1 MRASRQTGC
10 SSCCSSLAQTP
21 DSRPFIGVACLSLC
35 TYHFLIIF
43 LANVF
48 KENMVCDRPGY
59 RPRCIFSWFLP
70 CWSGLTDPRLWDDM
84 ENPLE
89 NPMVSG
95 ENYPTNPLTI
105 PSSRDLQGF
114 FWDLLRKNAFL
125 FNKMLWDWENT
136 TCRHVAPKSPSKNV
150 RTTSWFFFNTESS
163 FCFGW
168 ISVLDIWYCFFLG
181 MFFFGGLDTIYI
193 ARFLMFLWTPGE
205 KNVFFY
211 VSAVNKSIF
220 VVKSSFY
227 PVQSP
232 LSIAIL
238 CHTVN

>member
-1 MRASRQTGC
+1 MTLWTLRASRQTGC

-35 TYHFLIIF
+35 TFNFLVIF

-48 KENMVCDRPGY
+48 KENVVCDRPGY

-114 FWDLLRKNAFL
+114 FWDLLRKDVFL

-150 RTTSWFFFNTESS
+150 RATSW
-163 FCFGW
+163 
-168 ISVLDIWYCFFLG
+168 CFFLTLSLH
-181 MFFFGGLDTIYI
+181 FALAESQCSIFDI
-193 ARFLMFLWTPGE
+193 
-205 KNVFFY
+205 VFFWK
-211 VSAVNKSIF
+211 ACLF
-220 VVKSSFY
+220 WGD
-227 PVQSP
+227 
-232 LSIAIL
+232 
-238 CHTVN
+238 